1 MVYRSRAEMEEWV
14 RRDPVLAFRSRLL
27 SEYGVSEADII
38 STEKLVQSVLDEAV
52 AFAAASPK
60 PEPETS
66 LAGVYAETHDGLVF

>member
-1 MVYRSRAEMEEWV
+1 MVYPSRAEMEEWV

-60 PEPETS
+60 PEPETA